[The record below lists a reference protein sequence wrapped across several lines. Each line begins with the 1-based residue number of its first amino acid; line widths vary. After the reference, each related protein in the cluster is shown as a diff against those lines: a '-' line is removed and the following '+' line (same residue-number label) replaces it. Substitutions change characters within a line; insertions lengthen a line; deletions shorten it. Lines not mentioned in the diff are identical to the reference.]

1 MPKTHTIRLARRNGA
16 TTINLAQRRTWYAEG
31 DAGDQQQQQQ
41 SQGDANLPTT
51 IEGWQKLAEAREKR
65 IREREEQINSLKA
78 QYTGA
83 NERLTAIERAQQE
96 RLAKQGDFETLA
108 QQRAAEVESLKPF
121 AQRTSE
127 LEAVIREDNEAIIK
141 SIPEQM
147 RSIIPTDYPPEKLK
161 RWLTTN
167 MTLLSK
173 QPAPNYDAGA
183 GLGSGSSGMAIK
195 LTEDEK
201 QMAKMAGMTEKE
213 YAEYKSKK
221 GQPIAGKPPK

>member
-16 TTINLAQRRTWYAEG
+16 TTINLAQKRLWFAEG
-31 DAGDQQQQQQ
+31 DAGDQQQQQ

-65 IREREEQINSLKA
+65 IKERDDEVKSLKA

-83 NERLTAIERAQQE
+83 NQRLTAIEQAQQE

-183 GLGSGSSGMAIK
+183 GGGGGGSQPVK
-195 LTEDEK
+195 LSPDELA
-201 QMAKMAGMTEKE
+201 MAKRVGVTPEE
-213 YAEYKSKK
+213 YLKAKNRKQE
-221 GQPIAGKPPK
+221 

>member
-16 TTINLAQRRTWYAEG
+16 TTINLAQKRLWFAEG
-31 DAGDQQQQQQ
+31 DAGDQQQQQ

-65 IREREEQINSLKA
+65 IREREDQINSLKA

-183 GLGSGSSGMAIK
+183 GGGGGGSQPVK
-195 LTEDEK
+195 LSPDELA
-201 QMAKMAGMTEKE
+201 MAKRVGVTPEE
-213 YAEYKSKK
+213 YLKAKNRKQE
-221 GQPIAGKPPK
+221 

>member
-16 TTINLAQRRTWYAEG
+16 TTINLAQKRTWYAEG
-31 DAGDQQQQQQ
+31 DAGDQQQQQ

-51 IEGWQKLAEAREKR
+51 LEGWQKLAEAREKR
-65 IREREEQINSLKA
+65 IKERDDEVKSLKA

-83 NERLTAIERAQQE
+83 NQRLTAIEQAQQE

-183 GLGSGSSGMAIK
+183 GVGGGGGNNGSTPK
-195 LTEDEK
+195 LTADELDVAKRMGMSAEDY
-201 QMAKMAGMTEKE
+201 AKA
-213 YAEYKSKK
+213 KSKL
-221 GQPIAGKPPK
+221 PKKE

>member
-1 MPKTHTIRLARRNGA
+1 MPKTHTIRTARRNGA
-16 TTINLAQRRTWYAEG
+16 TTINLAQKRTWYAEG
-31 DAGDQQQQQQ
+31 DAGDQQQQQ
-41 SQGDANLPTT
+41 SQGDANPPTT

-65 IREREEQINSLKA
+65 IKERDDEVKSLKA

-83 NERLTAIERAQQE
+83 NQRLTAIEQAQQE

-173 QPAPNYDAGA
+173 PPAPNYDAGA
-183 GLGSGSSGMAIK
+183 GLGNGGSQSAK
-195 LTEDEK
+195 LTQDELA
-201 QMAKMAGMTEKE
+201 MAKLVGVTPEEYLKAKNRKQEK
-213 YAEYKSKK
+213 
-221 GQPIAGKPPK
+221 